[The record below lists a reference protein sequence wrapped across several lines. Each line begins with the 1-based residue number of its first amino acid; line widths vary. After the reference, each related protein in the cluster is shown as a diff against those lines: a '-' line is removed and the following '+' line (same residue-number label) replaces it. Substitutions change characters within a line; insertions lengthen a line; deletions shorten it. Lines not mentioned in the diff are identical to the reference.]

1 MEIIEIQTLIDIT
14 NTRVVRL
21 TQGSQQALDQNR
33 NFITLCQCIELRSV
47 VSYDQGP
54 SYEKVDIKNMGFGT
68 NFKGKHMVWTFIF
81 VPDREGVYRDAEGND
96 TGFLLEDIHA
106 VPIIKNLTE
115 TINIDRTIFDLK
127 DSKAKN
133 TIIKARPGTI

>member
-47 VSYDQGP
+47 VSYDQSP
-54 SYEKVDIKNMGFGT
+54 TCEKVDIKNLGFGT
-68 NFKGKHMVWTFIF
+68 NFKGKHNLWTFTF
-81 VPDREGVYRDAEGND
+81 VPDREGVYRDAEGNEI
-96 TGFLLEDIHA
+96 GFLLEDIHA